1 MIPGLGRSPGEGN
14 SNQLQY
20 SGLENPI
27 DCIVLGVAKSQTQ
40 LSNFHYHFQEA
51 LVVKNS
57 PERERSRIWLIC
69 LRICD
74 VLSKV
79 PIGKI
84 NCSTENMYMKTF
96 I

>member
-1 MIPGLGRSPGEGN
+1 MDRV
-14 SNQLQY
+14 
-20 SGLENPI
+20 
-27 DCIVLGVAKSQTQ
+27 VLGVAKSWTQ
-40 LSNFHYHFQEA
+40 QSNFHFHIQEA

-57 PERERSRIWLIC
+57 PEREKIRIWFIC

-79 PIGKI
+79 PIGKV
-84 NCSTENMYMKTF
+84 NCSIEKMYMKTF

>member
-1 MIPGLGRSPGEGN
+1 M
-14 SNQLQY
+14 
-20 SGLENPI
+20 
-27 DCIVLGVAKSQTQ
+27 
-40 LSNFHYHFQEA
+40 
-51 LVVKNS
+51 VKNS

>member
-14 SNQLQY
+14 SKPLQY

-51 LVVKNS
+51 LVVMEKIHSHMVSLLKELFSDINATMR
-57 PERERSRIWLIC
+57 PYRKFILRELHT
-69 LRICD
+69 L
-74 VLSKV
+74 V
-79 PIGKI
+79 
-84 NCSTENMYMKTF
+84 
-96 I
+96 